1 MTLLEKLNKELEKH
15 NLVFISSKETND
27 KYKGILE
34 DTKLKIQTPY
44 EINKSLQFN
53 MIKSHSEFCRTY
65 MDNTI
70 RFNKLMKGGK

>member
-1 MTLLEKLNKELEKH
+1 MTLLEKLNKELEKY
-15 NLVFISSKETND
+15 NLVFTSSKETND

-53 MIKSHSEFCRTY
+53 MIKSHSKFCRDY